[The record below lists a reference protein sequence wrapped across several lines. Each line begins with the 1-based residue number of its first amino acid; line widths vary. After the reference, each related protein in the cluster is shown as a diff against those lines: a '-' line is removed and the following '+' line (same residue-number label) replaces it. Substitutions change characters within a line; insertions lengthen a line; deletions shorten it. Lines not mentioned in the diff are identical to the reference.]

1 MIADL
6 TRSQEKLIL
15 DYLVENTD
23 YISHGSSRLVFEVTK
38 PLRDALINAGVDLP
52 TDRELVVKVL
62 FGEGGVIQQTRECDV
77 YNAYADT
84 NCFARIFYSGVMVII
99 AEYIDIDG
107 ELVDWCC
114 CNYDHFVH
122 LARSGDDLE
131 DIFDFDDEEE
141 GDYPV
146 KNLEDLIAIINVM
159 DVGTSIFGFTGDLGQ
174 IGYNHDGQFVL
185 FDYGFIGDSDSI
197 QTAYHITDA
206 VSYDLSLLR
215 ELLAFYSNCLD
226 DAACTA
232 QDIVNWSE
240 DTFDFEDCDYCC

>member
-15 DYLVENTD
+15 DYLANNPD
-23 YISHGSSRLVFEVTK
+23 YLSHGSSRLVFEVTK
-38 PLRDALINAGVDLP
+38 TLRDTLINAGVDLP

-62 FGEGGVIQQTRECDV
+62 FGEGGVIQQTRECDI
-77 YNAYADT
+77 YAAYADT
-84 NCFARIFYSGVMVII
+84 DCFARIFYSGVMVII
-99 AEYIDIDG
+99 AEYINIDD
-107 ELVDWCC
+107 ELVEWCC
-114 CNYDHFVH
+114 CNYDDLVH
-122 LARSGDDLE
+122 IAHCGDNVE
-131 DIFDFDDEEE
+131 DVYDFDD
-141 GDYPV
+141 DAVV
-146 KNLEDLIAIINVM
+146 KSPEDLKAIIHVM
-159 DVGTSIFGFTGDLGQ
+159 EVGTSLFGFTGDLGQ
-174 IGYNHDGQFVL
+174 IGYNYDGQFVL
-185 FDYGFIGDSDSI
+185 FDYGYIGDSDSI

-215 ELLAFYSNCLD
+215 ELLAFYSRCLD